1 MTARH
6 TAEDVA
12 RRSYGRLVAM
22 LATRGTGLTDAEDA
36 LADAFAA
43 ALATWP
49 ERGIPL
55 NPEAWLVTAAR
66 NRLSNARR
74 SMRVAD
80 AASNEIVRRLTEAS
94 EAPEFP
100 DDRLKLLFVCAH
112 PDIDPPIRTALMLQ
126 KVLGLGAARIAS
138 AFAVQ
143 PATMGQRLVRAK
155 ARIGAMALRFEVPAV
170 NELDHRLNDVLEA
183 IYAAFGSGWDSIAGA
198 DGDLHGL
205 ASEAI
210 YLCRL
215 VMQLLP
221 DQPEPKGLLSLM
233 LFCEARRV
241 ARFDAAGRFVPLKE
255 QDARLWDRDM
265 IVEADTLLTLASQ
278 AGRFGR
284 FQCEAAIQS
293 VHAQRPILGHLN
305 HDALELLYR
314 LLVDH
319 APTLGNRVG
328 QAAAT
333 LEAGGARLALGQ
345 LDAIEGNHKEHYQ
358 PYWVTRRACLDA
370 LGRTA
375 EARSALERAIGLTE
389 HPRLRAY
396 LLAVGLQDAGPTEND
411 LR

>member
-6 TAEDVA
+6 TAENVA

-22 LATRGTGLTDAEDA
+22 LAARGTGLAAAEDA

-49 ERGIPL
+49 ERGIPA

-74 SMRVAD
+74 SARVAE

-112 PDIDPPIRTALMLQ
+112 PDIDPAIRTALMLQ
-126 KVLGLGAARIAS
+126 TVLGVGAARIAS

-155 ARIGAMALRFEVPAV
+155 ARIGTAGLRFEVPV
-170 NELDHRLNDVLEA
+170 LEELDDRLKDVLEA
-183 IYAAFGSGWDSIAGA
+183 IYAAFGTGWDSIAGA
-198 DGDLHGL
+198 DGDVQGL
-205 ASEAI
+205 VSEAI

-215 VMQLLP
+215 VVELLP
-221 DQPEPKGLLSLM
+221 THPEPKGLLSLM
-233 LFCEARRV
+233 LFCEARRA
-241 ARFDAAGRFVPLKE
+241 ARFDDTGRFVPLRD

-265 IVEADTLLTLASQ
+265 IVEADLLLTRASQ

-293 VHAQRPILGHLN
+293 VHVQRPILGHLN
-305 HDALELLYR
+305 HGALELLYG
-314 LLVDH
+314 LLVAH

-333 LEAGGARLALGQ
+333 LEAGGARLALDQ
-345 LDAIEGNHKEHYQ
+345 LDAIEGDHKEHYQ

-396 LLAVGLQDAGPTEND
+396 LVAAGLQQAGPVADEA
-411 LR
+411 R